1 MMGIKEELHA
11 KLARLAG
18 STPEMYERL
27 CIEIKEA
34 DDSQILNMFAKTSK
48 LISQLNEKGLHA
60 ELSPAMGYP
69 FSFLCYLMDITD
81 MNPFDYPEIETLDI
95 VLKTFRT
102 HKYIV
107 IFTDKG
113 GKAAAEDMLLQEKT
127 AFRIIIKENLECN
140 RRTRILAAINSGR
153 EDKMSLKDIPSDSK
167 EAFEV
172 IHNLDWDGVTENF
185 MSTSEMKAARETRL
199 DSFEKVWRVFSNLPY
214 CNIENRGYEMERF
227 EEARRACQLA
237 YLKVYFPEEFN
248 EALKEERRWGI
259 EEEQIP

>member
-34 DDSQILNMFAKTSK
+34 DDSEILNMFAKTSK

-140 RRTRILAAINSGR
+140 RRTRILAADFFKIRYRYGSTVVHFYKGTTIKPHFANIR
-153 EDKMSLKDIPSDSK
+153 KTVYFFLERMS
-167 EAFEV
+167 FQ
-172 IHNLDWDGVTENF
+172 
-185 MSTSEMKAARETRL
+185 
-199 DSFEKVWRVFSNLPY
+199 EK
-214 CNIENRGYEMERF
+214 GYEHF
-227 EEARRACQLA
+227 NQLFIRII
-237 YLKVYFPEEFN
+237 LLGKVVFGYPFFN
-248 EALKEERRWGI
+248 L
-259 EEEQIP
+259 